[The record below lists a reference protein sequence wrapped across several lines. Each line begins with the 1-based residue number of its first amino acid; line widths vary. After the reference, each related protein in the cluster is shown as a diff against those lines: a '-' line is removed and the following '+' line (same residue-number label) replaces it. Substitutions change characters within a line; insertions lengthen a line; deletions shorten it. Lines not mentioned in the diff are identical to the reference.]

1 MNFIKFPISPVS
13 LSILSGILIGTS
25 TIPFPPWALFFCL
38 CPLMWVWLNET
49 PKKVFWCTGLT
60 FFISSLIGFFW
71 ISSLL
76 QNFAGLPKPVSIVI
90 LLVFCLFY
98 HASFP
103 ILAFVYAKWLRHK
116 SHYPLISLA
125 SIFSITWILSPMLF
139 PWDFSINWIYGGLKG
154 YEFMDLMG
162 AQGLHAVTVFINA
175 SFLFS
180 FLYLIKNRSF
190 KPLVS
195 TFSFLFFFNVAGY
208 LYSFYAQPKADST
221 FYATLAQSNIGN
233 VNEAFKT
240 YGMGYKSEIINT
252 YLDLSRE
259 ALSPKSQLLIWPET
273 AYPQIYKSG
282 FKYHSSTLKTI
293 GFLKQN
299 NVPLLSGIYAYNEKN
314 KRLSN
319 SALFFAAD
327 GSFPHPPVK
336 KVHLL
341 AFGEYMPF
349 EKVFPILRKLFP
361 MVGNFEPGPGPQ
373 VLDIGGVKLGVQIC
387 YESFFTAFSR
397 GLAEKDAQIIVNLT
411 NDSWYGRWSEPKQHL
426 YSLLARSIETR
437 LPIIRATNTGIST
450 VLLPNSKIVEPSSV
464 YTKWS
469 KTYEVPYLLKPKKTF
484 YQRLGFLLTLPLLLS
499 VFILSIVYGK
509 K

>member
-1 MNFIKFPISPVS
+1 
-13 LSILSGILIGTS
+13 
-25 TIPFPPWALFFCL
+25 
-38 CPLMWVWLNET
+38 
-49 PKKVFWCTGLT
+49 
-60 FFISSLIGFFW
+60 
-71 ISSLL
+71 
-76 QNFAGLPKPVSIVI
+76 
-90 LLVFCLFY
+90 
-98 HASFP
+98 
-103 ILAFVYAKWLRHK
+103 
-116 SHYPLISLA
+116 
-125 SIFSITWILSPMLF
+125 MLF